1 MPSANFA
8 NSDGWEKILSVD
20 LNAMQ
25 AKLREAP
32 RMRTERLKSL
42 APALSIPLDFRYP
55 QPEAICYHGGEARGG
70 ESRPALR

>member
-1 MPSANFA
+1 
-8 NSDGWEKILSVD
+8 
-20 LNAMQ
+20 MQ